1 MATAKR
7 TTMSKMN
14 RERELKE
21 KRARKQER
29 KEQKKLATATAAAA
43 RAEAPTA
50 TPLASIPTRAC
61 QAALSGRADC
71 GRAIRDSSARL
82 TAYVPTWDPDRRIP
96 PVARAVLE
104 QVAMADTTSA
114 QD

>member
-29 KEQKKLATATAAAA
+29 KEEKKLAAAAA
-43 RAEAPTA
+43 EVPIEAEGLAAP
-50 TPLASIPTRAC
+50 
-61 QAALSGRADC
+61 
-71 GRAIRDSSARL
+71 
-82 TAYVPTWDPDRRIP
+82 P
-96 PVARAVLE
+96 PA
-104 QVAMADTTSA
+104 
-114 QD
+114 